1 MSKIKKL
8 YWEQGPDD
16 EDSETMGATH
26 VLGTWSP
33 TTTWPGAKKGSGR
46 LLFPDC
52 RHWRQRFEL
61 QGGLHVFASAWLDK
75 PREPGGRPRPSFKGQ
90 PDIGF
95 YLDSRWAS
103 ESLLVSPGFNPPF
116 VKGIK
121 FPRLVLYPW
130 EDWGVPED
138 LRMFRRAL
146 RWILTEARREKRV
159 EIACMAGHG
168 RTGTALACLLVI
180 QGLSPSRAI
189 SRVKSRYCE
198 EAIESRKQLDFIRL
212 FGR

>member
-33 TTTWPGAKKGSGR
+33 TTTWPGAKKGSAR

-75 PREPGGRPRPSFKGQ
+75 PREPGGRPRPGFKGQ

-103 ESLLVSPGFNPPF
+103 ESLLVSLIGSGHSY
-116 VKGIK
+116 K
-121 FPRLVLYPW
+121 
-130 EDWGVPED
+130 PE
-138 LRMFRRAL
+138 
-146 RWILTEARREKRV
+146 E
-159 EIACMAGHG
+159 C
-168 RTGTALACLLVI
+168 LAS
-180 QGLSPSRAI
+180 GLSLLEPANCRPN
-189 SRVKSRYCE
+189 
-198 EAIESRKQLDFIRL
+198 
-212 FGR
+212 